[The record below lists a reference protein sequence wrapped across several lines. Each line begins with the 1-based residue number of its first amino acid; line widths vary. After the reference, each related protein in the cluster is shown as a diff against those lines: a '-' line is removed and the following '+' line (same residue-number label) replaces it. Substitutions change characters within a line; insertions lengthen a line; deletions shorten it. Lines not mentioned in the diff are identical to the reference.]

1 VTKLFGTDGIR
12 GIANKYPMTSEMAV
26 KIGRAIASFFKN
38 TENPKIIIGKDTRIS
53 GDMIEN
59 ALVSGI
65 CSMGVDVYLA
75 GIIPTP
81 GIAYLTPE
89 IGANAGIVIS
99 ASHNPYYDNGIKV
112 FGNKG
117 LKLSDN
123 MESEIEKLILDET
136 IETICQEIQDTGRV
150 SIINNSGNKYSD
162 FLKKCFPENIDLKG
176 LKIVVDCSN
185 GATYDIAPGLLADMG
200 AEVQTLFVN
209 PDGKNINNNC
219 GSQHPEILS
228 KKVIETKSDIGLAY
242 DGDGDRLIVVDEK
255 GDIASGDQILAVYAN
270 YLKKINKLKNNIVV
284 STIMSNMGLGV
295 SLKKL
300 GIKHAMSNVG
310 DRYVLEQMLINDAII
325 GGEDSGHIIFLDEQ
339 TTGDGI
345 LAGLK
350 LIEIITHETKPL
362 SELLKIMTV
371 FPQELVNVEVNSKP
385 DINSVPEIVD
395 AIKNAE
401 NKLGEN
407 GRILVRY
414 SGTQSLC
421 RVMVEGPTIKE
432 TKTICNKI
440 ADIIKECIG

>member
-1 VTKLFGTDGIR
+1 MTKLFGTDGIR

-176 LKIVVDCSN
+176 L
-185 GATYDIAPGLLADMG
+185 
-200 AEVQTLFVN
+200 
-209 PDGKNINNNC
+209 
-219 GSQHPEILS
+219 
-228 KKVIETKSDIGLAY
+228 
-242 DGDGDRLIVVDEK
+242 
-255 GDIASGDQILAVYAN
+255 
-270 YLKKINKLKNNIVV
+270 
-284 STIMSNMGLGV
+284 
-295 SLKKL
+295 
-300 GIKHAMSNVG
+300 
-310 DRYVLEQMLINDAII
+310 
-325 GGEDSGHIIFLDEQ
+325 
-339 TTGDGI
+339 
-345 LAGLK
+345 
-350 LIEIITHETKPL
+350 
-362 SELLKIMTV
+362 
-371 FPQELVNVEVNSKP
+371 
-385 DINSVPEIVD
+385 
-395 AIKNAE
+395 
-401 NKLGEN
+401 
-407 GRILVRY
+407 
-414 SGTQSLC
+414 
-421 RVMVEGPTIKE
+421 
-432 TKTICNKI
+432 
-440 ADIIKECIG
+440 